1 LLSECAVK
9 RTVGSNPSLS
19 VLTVS
24 NRIIM
29 KTTEITRILTLHPE
43 GKAGVHVDRNKYL
56 AMRAAILRALRT
68 SRGMGHTEL
77 LIAARHR
84 LPRGF
89 KGSIPW
95 YHETVKL
102 DLEARGLI
110 HRQSAAATA
119 SYRLAT
125 APAKPSRKKPAA
137 PAVGRGRR
145 GPKPSRMTKSRLKRS
160 PR

>member
-1 LLSECAVK
+1 
-9 RTVGSNPSLS
+9 
-19 VLTVS
+19 
-24 NRIIM
+24 M

-68 SRGMGHTEL
+68 SRGMTHTEL
-77 LIAARHR
+77 LIAARRR

-110 HRQSAAATA
+110 RRQTDTESAT
-119 SYRLAT
+119 YRLVASS
-125 APAKPSRKKPAA
+125 AKPSREKPRASAPGGGKKRLKKSNA
-137 PAVGRGRR
+137 P
-145 GPKPSRMTKSRLKRS
+145 KSRRTRS
-160 PR
+160 SR

>member
-1 LLSECAVK
+1 
-9 RTVGSNPSLS
+9 
-19 VLTVS
+19 
-24 NRIIM
+24 M
-29 KTTEITRILTLHPE
+29 KTSEITRILTLHPE
-43 GKAGVHVDRNKYL
+43 GKTGVYVDRNKYL
-56 AMRAAILRALRT
+56 AMRAAIVRALRS
-68 SRGMGHTEL
+68 SRGLTHTEL
-77 LIAARHR
+77 LVAARRR

-110 HRQSAAATA
+110 GRQTGKAAT

-125 APAKPSRKKPAA
+125 APSGSSRSKPAA
-137 PAVGRGRR
+137 PGAGKRTRARKPGRT
-145 GPKPSRMTKSRLKRS
+145 TKKALKRS